1 MNLVSQLIVLSD
13 SYFAYSTQC
22 KFICK
27 SNSVFGLIRILFVVV
42 VAVDV
47 LEVDE
52 VYSICCSSF
61 RESQYFDTVATEIN
75 VYYLVDHKRRIM
87 NMPKTTTTVLTN

>member
-42 VAVDV
+42 VAIDV

-61 RESQYFDTVATEIN
+61 CESQYFDTVATEIH
-75 VYYLVDHKRRIM
+75 YLVDHKRRIM